1 MYNVFLSVKGD
12 ETLVYR
18 GAFKKV
24 NEYEDALRD
33 QIRAQDPDGDEL
45 DCYVISDEQ
54 IEKRVAAIE
63 KWEHLTEEEKNDYV
77 TVGGWKYIRAVYD
90 AMHLIKS
97 R

>member
-18 GAFKKV
+18 GSFKQV
-24 NEYEDALRD
+24 NNYEDTLRD
-33 QIRAQDPDGDEL
+33 EIRKHDPDGEEL
-45 DCYVISDEQ
+45 ECYVISDEQ

-63 KWEHLTEEEKNDYV
+63 KWENLTEEEKNDHI
-77 TVGGWKYIRAVYD
+77 TVGGWQYIRSVYD